1 MRGSDNG
8 HNDAAWNA
16 ARSAARAAERL
27 QGSLGA
33 REVVRSLP
41 VGWSVAARR
50 VLRRMDG
57 LLWRANAAEEA
68 RLVAVARDF
77 AGDGEFRGLARGVR
91 GLMRLE
97 RAWSWL
103 RARGRSLERKAEVLR
118 ERREDLLEALGGEAA
133 LARWDAAWGAE
144 GESEGGSDGKGG
156 AADRGVVHHSGGVP
170 DWYREMRA
178 RERAEARAKVQAKRV
193 KEKSAPDAA
202 VLRRQTLRAE
212 LRAEFRLAGRPR
224 RRVEGEAAGQRIP
237 ARTGTGRGAGHGS
250 RRVRI
255 PVWPE
260 ELRGE
265 VGEQRRGRKR
275 GGQKRRRQQGWTR
288 GDVAA
293 VDRSFRDGVAAKCRG
308 P

>member
-8 HNDAAWNA
+8 HNDTAPNA

-27 QGSLGA
+27 RGSLGA

-41 VGWSVAARR
+41 LGWSVAARR

-57 LLWRANAAEEA
+57 LLRRANAAEEA

-77 AGDGEFRGLARGVR
+77 DGDGEFRCLARGVR
-91 GLMRLE
+91 GLVRLE

-103 RARGRSLERKAEVLR
+103 RERGRRLERKAEVLR

-133 LARWDAAWGAE
+133 LARWDAAWAAE
-144 GESEGGSDGKGG
+144 GESEEDNEG
-156 AADRGVVHHSGGVP
+156 AAADAGVVHHSGGVP

-178 RERAEARAKVQAKRV
+178 RERAEARAKLQAKRV
-193 KEKSAPDAA
+193 EVESVPDAA
-202 VLRRQTLRAE
+202 ALRREALQAE

-224 RRVEGEAAGQRIP
+224 RRMEGETAGRRTS
-237 ARTGTGRGAGHGS
+237 ARTGEGRLAGRGS

-275 GGQKRRRQQGWTR
+275 RGPKGCRQQGWTR

-293 VDRSFRDGVAAKCRG
+293 VDQGSRDGVAAKCRG